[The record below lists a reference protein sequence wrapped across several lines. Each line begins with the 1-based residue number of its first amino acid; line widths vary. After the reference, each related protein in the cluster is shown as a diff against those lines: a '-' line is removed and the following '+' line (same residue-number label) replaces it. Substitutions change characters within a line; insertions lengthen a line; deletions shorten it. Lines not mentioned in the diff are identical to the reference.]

1 MKSILFMFFV
11 LTACALSAEAVS
23 PQIPS
28 VFPTPENLTSITPAD
43 FPPLANPVMKWAGLD
58 DYSKDPYVI
67 RFKGKY
73 WLYFSRPP
81 IKGQSPRPGWITGI
95 AQSEDLINWK
105 LIGHIQPLQ
114 DSEWEITAPYVKVV
128 KDQVIIIYQCWRPG
142 KKHALCMA
150 VSNDGINF
158 TPHPENPIFTPAGD
172 WNNGR
177 VIDADL
183 IETSDGRRLLYGVT
197 RDKAGKIQQVIV
209 AEGTP
214 GVELTKARWK
224 QTFTDSILKPELP
237 WEKRCIEAPTVIER
251 NGKLFM
257 FYAGGFNNDPQ
268 QIGVAVSTDGIQ
280 WTRLWTVPF
289 IPNGPKGQWNA
300 SESGHPGVFL
310 DDNGQTW
317 LFFQGNNTR
326 GKDWFISRVKIG
338 WRAEKDGMEYPFV
351 ELEEKP

>member
-11 LTACALSAEAVS
+11 LTACALSAESAS
-23 PQIPS
+23 PKIPC

-224 QTFTDSILKPELP
+224 QTFVDSILKPELP

-317 LFFQGNNTR
+317 LFFQGNNTH

>member
-1 MKSILFMFFV
+1 
-11 LTACALSAEAVS
+11 
-23 PQIPS
+23 
-28 VFPTPENLTSITPAD
+28 FPRQ
-43 FPPLANPVMKWAGLD
+43 F
-58 DYSKDPYVI
+58 
-67 RFKGKY
+67 R
-73 WLYFSRPP
+73 
-81 IKGQSPRPGWITGI
+81 
-95 AQSEDLINWK
+95 
-105 LIGHIQPLQ
+105 
-114 DSEWEITAPYVKVV
+114 
-128 KDQVIIIYQCWRPG
+128 
-142 KKHALCMA
+142 
-150 VSNDGINF
+150 
-158 TPHPENPIFTPAGD
+158 
-172 WNNGR
+172 
-177 VIDADL
+177 
-183 IETSDGRRLLYGVT
+183 
-197 RDKAGKIQQVIV
+197 
-209 AEGTP
+209 
-214 GVELTKARWK
+214 
-224 QTFTDSILKPELP
+224 PELP

-317 LFFQGNNTR
+317 LFFQGNNTH